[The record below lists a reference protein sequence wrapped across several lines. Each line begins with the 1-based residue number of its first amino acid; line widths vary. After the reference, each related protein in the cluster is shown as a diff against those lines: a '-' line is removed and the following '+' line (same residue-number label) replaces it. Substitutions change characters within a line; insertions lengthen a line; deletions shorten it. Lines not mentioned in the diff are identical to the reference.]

1 MGIVQKDA
9 IRTSAIS
16 FLGLILGYL
25 NKGFLFVL
33 LFSRAQVGLVN
44 LVMNVA
50 LLFAQFSNLGTIYS
64 TWRFFPFFRNQER
77 KHFGFLLANLLLVCI
92 GIAVF
97 SLVIWLLKDS
107 IVANYERNS
116 HLFVDNY
123 YMVIPLGIAIVFFQ
137 LFENHLRGMQENV
150 LPVFL
155 QDVVLRLCT
164 SLLLLLTFLKVLSFN
179 QFFVCYVSIHFIAP
193 IYLLVFLIRKGELH
207 FSFRSIQIS
216 KRFQRII
223 FSYTSFS
230 YVNSLA
236 ALLVVSIDSLMIAKY
251 NGLTETGIYTTT
263 LLLISAVL
271 FPYRSVIRVSSPL
284 IAKQWK
290 DRNLKGM
297 LSLYQKS
304 SSIGLLL
311 GIIGFLIVWLPI
323 NEVFSFVPG
332 YEAGI
337 WVFFFLMIGRIID
350 MYFGLNG
357 VILSTS
363 KKYKSDF
370 AFTLLLI
377 ICVYGF
383 NLYLIPKYGIVGA
396 AISTG
401 FVYVVY
407 NFLRGWYIF
416 RVYQM
421 NPFQVSQVKLLGFL
435 FVFLGFYYTSSF
447 LSNGFAFISSNILR
461 ILLKEIILFFGFL
474 IPIYWLNLEPETT
487 GYIRGWIK
495 SKIKK

>member
-1 MGIVQKDA
+1 
-9 IRTSAIS
+9 
-16 FLGLILGYL
+16 
-25 NKGFLFVL
+25 
-33 LFSRAQVGLVN
+33 
-44 LVMNVA
+44 
-50 LLFAQFSNLGTIYS
+50 
-64 TWRFFPFFRNQER
+64 
-77 KHFGFLLANLLLVCI
+77 
-92 GIAVF
+92 
-97 SLVIWLLKDS
+97 
-107 IVANYERNS
+107 
-116 HLFVDNY
+116 
-123 YMVIPLGIAIVFFQ
+123 
-137 LFENHLRGMQENV
+137 
-150 LPVFL
+150 
-155 QDVVLRLCT
+155 
-164 SLLLLLTFLKVLSFN
+164 
-179 QFFVCYVSIHFIAP
+179 
-193 IYLLVFLIRKGELH
+193 
-207 FSFRSIQIS
+207 
-216 KRFQRII
+216 
-223 FSYTSFS
+223 
-230 YVNSLA
+230 
-236 ALLVVSIDSLMIAKY
+236 
-251 NGLTETGIYTTT
+251 
-263 LLLISAVL
+263 
-271 FPYRSVIRVSSPL
+271 
-284 IAKQWK
+284 
-290 DRNLKGM
+290 M

-377 ICVYGF
+377 ICVFAF

-447 LSNGFAFISSNILR
+447 LSNGFSFISSNILR